1 MMNMLV
7 GGSAIALMSL
17 NGLLFSLIILAV
29 SQGVSVFARR
39 AHAPMQP
46 EQWVR
51 LYWEDQGFIACD
63 GAGAEQRVDVKALLL
78 SPVVIVLAVRVRH
91 KVVAT
96 SVIFRA
102 AIDATAFRR
111 GFVFLKY
118 QGM

>member
-1 MMNMLV
+1 MRLCGRNKGL
-7 GGSAIALMSL
+7 GSI
-17 NGLLFSLIILAV
+17 GRI
-29 SQGVSVFARR
+29 R
-39 AHAPMQP
+39 A
-46 EQWVR
+46 
-51 LYWEDQGFIACD
+51 FACD

-78 SPVVIVLAVRVRH
+78 SPLVIVLAVRVRH

-96 SVIFRA
+96 PVIFRA